1 MPVSFRTIQLTDGKK
16 RVNGALRARA
26 AVRPALRQGSA
37 FLLGLAGGWAVLYGA
52 LMPFGLGLT
61 LGFAEDCFAVG
72 AAGAALGVLARSFG
86 TLTVESVCLLCA
98 LGAAVAARWLWP
110 GRSVPAVAAGCGTLV
125 GSAVCFAAGEENGV
139 QTILFCGGNALLA
152 AAAGYGLRRFPPEKP
167 GMGSLILSAAAA
179 AALGGMSFG
188 FFLPGVMACALA
200 ELTLCCKGLPLEA
213 LAFSGV
219 TGAALAASDPA
230 LAPAAAGLACG
241 CAAAAVLAPARRVEG
256 LAAYAGGCVAGVLC
270 VQPLAGAFSF
280 LLSAGAGA
288 GLCALL
294 PAGWLMHAIKKDEKN
309 SNKKPT
315 LQEHSQTVIIPQ
327 LSPEMLEQAR
337 RAAEQG
343 KTAEQIE
350 QEALAAAQAEQK
362 AVGSKQEA
370 PTAEKPKTVQPANKP
385 KTRKEA
391 EEELAQNIHDDHLW
405 LNNPVMVRGLGLAP
419 IVAAAVSG
427 QNAWMLCAAAILLV
441 TATRMLAVA
450 ICHLTGNRFRGV
462 VYSYAAAI
470 VYIPAY
476 IILYNLFGADLSLLG
491 IYLPMLVVEPAVI
504 KRMESNDLETV
515 GEAFRRGINNTIG
528 ICFSVL
534 LVGVVREL
542 LAEGTVFGNVVFP
555 VAPLPLADQ
564 PGTGFIIIGL
574 IAAVWTAIGG
584 AYVHYK
590 IEEVRH
596 LYGNKRKR

>member
-1 MPVSFRTIQLTDGKK
+1 MPNT
-16 RVNGALRARA
+16 
-26 AVRPALRQGSA
+26 
-37 FLLGLAGGWAVLYGA
+37 
-52 LMPFGLGLT
+52 
-61 LGFAEDCFAVG
+61 
-72 AAGAALGVLARSFG
+72 
-86 TLTVESVCLLCA
+86 
-98 LGAAVAARWLWP
+98 
-110 GRSVPAVAAGCGTLV
+110 
-125 GSAVCFAAGEENGV
+125 EN
-139 QTILFCGGNALLA
+139 
-152 AAAGYGLRRFPPEKP
+152 R
-167 GMGSLILSAAAA
+167 
-179 AALGGMSFG
+179 
-188 FFLPGVMACALA
+188 
-200 ELTLCCKGLPLEA
+200 
-213 LAFSGV
+213 
-219 TGAALAASDPA
+219 
-230 LAPAAAGLACG
+230 
-241 CAAAAVLAPARRVEG
+241 
-256 LAAYAGGCVAGVLC
+256 
-270 VQPLAGAFSF
+270 
-280 LLSAGAGA
+280 
-288 GLCALL
+288 
-294 PAGWLMHAIKKDEKN
+294 KN

-327 LSPEMLEQAR
+327 LTPEMLEQAR

-362 AVGSKQEA
+362 AVESKQEA

-427 QNAWMLCAAAILLV
+427 QNAWMLCAATILLI

-515 GEAFRRGINNTIG
+515 GEAFRRGINNTIEAVLYCKAKG
-528 ICFSVL
+528 I
-534 LVGVVREL
+534 
-542 LAEGTVFGNVVFP
+542 
-555 VAPLPLADQ
+555 
-564 PGTGFIIIGL
+564 
-574 IAAVWTAIGG
+574 G
-584 AYVHYK
+584 AYQGGTCNETDRSAQVCVQCAMATQPDQILAKPGMGVDEGYMIVYNEMQRILALRRAK
-590 IEEVRH
+590 KN
-596 LYGNKRKR
+596 LAK

>member
-1 MPVSFRTIQLTDGKK
+1 MPNT
-16 RVNGALRARA
+16 
-26 AVRPALRQGSA
+26 
-37 FLLGLAGGWAVLYGA
+37 
-52 LMPFGLGLT
+52 
-61 LGFAEDCFAVG
+61 
-72 AAGAALGVLARSFG
+72 
-86 TLTVESVCLLCA
+86 
-98 LGAAVAARWLWP
+98 
-110 GRSVPAVAAGCGTLV
+110 
-125 GSAVCFAAGEENGV
+125 EN
-139 QTILFCGGNALLA
+139 
-152 AAAGYGLRRFPPEKP
+152 R
-167 GMGSLILSAAAA
+167 
-179 AALGGMSFG
+179 
-188 FFLPGVMACALA
+188 
-200 ELTLCCKGLPLEA
+200 
-213 LAFSGV
+213 
-219 TGAALAASDPA
+219 
-230 LAPAAAGLACG
+230 
-241 CAAAAVLAPARRVEG
+241 
-256 LAAYAGGCVAGVLC
+256 
-270 VQPLAGAFSF
+270 
-280 LLSAGAGA
+280 
-288 GLCALL
+288 
-294 PAGWLMHAIKKDEKN
+294 KN

-327 LSPEMLEQAR
+327 LTPEMLEQAR

-362 AVGSKQEA
+362 AVESKQEA

-427 QNAWMLCAAAILLV
+427 QNAWMLCAATILLV

-515 GEAFRRGINNTIG
+515 VRRSAAASTIPLVSAFRCCWWGLCVNCWRKAPCSATWYFPWRRCRWPTSRAPGL
-528 ICFSVL
+528 SS
-534 LVGVVREL
+534 
-542 LAEGTVFGNVVFP
+542 LA
-555 VAPLPLADQ
+555 
-564 PGTGFIIIGL
+564 
-574 IAAVWTAIGG
+574 
-584 AYVHYK
+584 
-590 IEEVRH
+590 
-596 LYGNKRKR
+596 

>member
-1 MPVSFRTIQLTDGKK
+1 MPNT
-16 RVNGALRARA
+16 
-26 AVRPALRQGSA
+26 
-37 FLLGLAGGWAVLYGA
+37 
-52 LMPFGLGLT
+52 
-61 LGFAEDCFAVG
+61 
-72 AAGAALGVLARSFG
+72 
-86 TLTVESVCLLCA
+86 
-98 LGAAVAARWLWP
+98 
-110 GRSVPAVAAGCGTLV
+110 
-125 GSAVCFAAGEENGV
+125 EN
-139 QTILFCGGNALLA
+139 
-152 AAAGYGLRRFPPEKP
+152 R
-167 GMGSLILSAAAA
+167 
-179 AALGGMSFG
+179 
-188 FFLPGVMACALA
+188 
-200 ELTLCCKGLPLEA
+200 
-213 LAFSGV
+213 
-219 TGAALAASDPA
+219 
-230 LAPAAAGLACG
+230 
-241 CAAAAVLAPARRVEG
+241 
-256 LAAYAGGCVAGVLC
+256 
-270 VQPLAGAFSF
+270 
-280 LLSAGAGA
+280 
-288 GLCALL
+288 
-294 PAGWLMHAIKKDEKN
+294 KN

-327 LSPEMLEQAR
+327 LTPEMLEQAR

-362 AVGSKQEA
+362 AVESKQEA

-427 QNAWMLCAAAILLV
+427 QNAWMLCAATILLI

-574 IAAVWTAIGG
+574 IAALGTVPMCIIRSRRCVICMVINASAELSVLQAVAQFLTYAVMAVFAENAVFFRALGVSRLNKLVNDPKISTWQYCIPIILVQTISAPMGWAAQSLTLPALAKVLPGWLPVNALRPLVFLNCSLIAMGIVWLLLGLFPKSRDACREQLPGATFNCCVLGTLLVAASQNYNLLQSIGFGFGSGVGYLVAVLVVDEGRRRLRSKDIPHIFRGLPSVLIYIGILSLAI
-584 AYVHYK
+584 
-590 IEEVRH
+590 
-596 LYGNKRKR
+596 YGLVGTVD